1 MHSFV
6 TVVVAIAFLPA
17 ACALTLSR
25 TDRAARVLQAEGSAE
40 LLQLANEV
48 RQPAEALDKVKEMI
62 SNMIVHHM
70 TAASEDTDHNA
81 FCNKEM
87 IASKEKVSQL
97 KMDLKKRTA
106 DQDLHTA
113 QLDQLKD
120 SIADLHEALAKA
132 QKLKLKA
139 ANGAVAEAAAY
150 KERVAEW
157 DRMLLALRAKLRSDI
172 ESERKAASQ
181 DNEDLTLKK
190 VKAENAEETR
200 KYNFKKLDGDMEVEM
215 ARKTKQVEQ
224 KQRKVISMTHEVSLG
239 DSDFKMAE
247 EEMSA
252 AKGYEKQI
260 DSQCINRQDPVKERK
275 QARERQISS
284 LKEAYGVLSG
294 NDIP

>member
-25 TDRAARVLQAEGSAE
+25 TDRAARILQAEGSAE

-87 IASKEKVSQL
+87 IASKAKVSQL

-139 ANGAVAEAAAY
+139 ADGAVAEAAAY

-252 AKGYEKQI
+252 AKGYEKQVE
-260 DSQCINRQDPVKERK
+260 SQCINRQDPVKERK

-294 NDIP
+294 TDIP